1 MEHKTIAS
9 YIGIDGKL
17 RPIKRIVQQCEGY
30 QVEFVP
36 LRHGYWERMPS
47 NGIGGTG
54 RCSEC
59 NESIYGY
66 MTMKYCPNC
75 GALMDGEKL

>member
-1 MEHKTIAS
+1 MEHKIITS
-9 YIGIDGKL
+9 YIGFDGKL
-17 RPIKRIVQQCEGY
+17 RPIKRIIQQGEGY
-30 QVEFVP
+30 QVDFVP
-36 LRHGYWERMPS
+36 LRHGYWEQMSS
-47 NGIGGTG
+47 NDIGGTG

-66 MTMKYCPNC
+66 MAMKYCPNC